1 MPLIFGKTSGGVLVP
16 VLVDSDGDISVNAV
30 VSALPA
36 LATGT
41 NVIGKIQANSYGLVG
56 GAFQKDPIRLG
67 YSDVKTEQVV
77 DLTASAGTN
86 TLFGSTVPAGEIW
99 VLEAVCA
106 YDLDNAIDRITI
118 WGYDGGISFVLEDQ
132 ATVGAGQRVFWTGAL
147 TLSEDGKVF
156 TTLTGVTLNDDI
168 YLKFHGRRIDI
179 DQ

>member
-1 MPLIFGKTSGGVLVP
+1 M
-16 VLVDSDGDISVNAV
+16 
-30 VSALPA
+30 
-36 LATGT
+36 
-41 NVIGKIQANSYGLVG
+41 
-56 GAFQKDPIRLG
+56 
-67 YSDVKTEQVV
+67 
-77 DLTASAGTN
+77 
-86 TLFGSTVPAGEIW
+86 
-99 VLEAVCA
+99 EAVCA